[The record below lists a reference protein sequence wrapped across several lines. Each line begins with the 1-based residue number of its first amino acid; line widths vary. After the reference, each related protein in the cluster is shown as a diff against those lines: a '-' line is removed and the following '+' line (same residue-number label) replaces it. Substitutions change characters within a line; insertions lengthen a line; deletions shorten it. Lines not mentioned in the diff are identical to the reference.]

1 LPSDPAFLHGGQ
13 SQHYR
18 SQEPT
23 LGHSHDHSHPQ
34 GPVFDENSYTREF
47 WDDRYGSTDRLWSG
61 NPNPQ
66 LVAQTAGLRPGTALE
81 AGCGEG
87 ADAIWL
93 AIQGWTVTAVDV
105 SQVAIERGAGHA
117 AAADE
122 EAAARISWQ
131 REDLKTWDP
140 GTHGYDLVSAQFMHM
155 PSPTYEDMCR
165 RLAGAV
171 RPGGTLLIVGHH
183 PDDMHQNLGRAGHP
197 GSFPAPEQLAALL
210 DAASWEIAVADAVRR
225 PAADLDG
232 QPVTVTDTVLRAVR
246 RR

>member
-1 LPSDPAFLHGGQ
+1 VSEHAH
-13 SQHYR
+13 
-18 SQEPT
+18 
-23 LGHSHDHSHPQ
+23 
-34 GPVFDENSYTREF
+34 
-47 WDDRYGSTDRLWSG
+47 GSTDDRFSAGFWDERYRSAHRIWSG

-66 LVAQTAGLRPGTALE
+66 LVAEAASLTPGRALD

-93 AIQGWTVTAVDV
+93 ARQGWTVTAVDV

-122 EAAARISWQ
+122 TAAARISWQ

-140 GTHGYDLVSAQFMHM
+140 GAHRYDLVSAQFMHL

-183 PDDMHQNLGRAGHP
+183 PDDMHENLGRAGHA
-197 GSFPAPEQLAALL
+197 GAFPSPEQLVALL
-210 DAASWEIAVADAVRR
+210 DPASWEIAVAGAVRR

-246 RR
+246 RS